1 MSNGSR
7 LCSCQGRPLRPGYD
21 QLSCLRHRGKRRPK
35 KWPKSGHLV
44 DNNTVAEFWK
54 KARVKAITRPYSPA
68 QCCPGTWLEKSKQ
81 EGYSWRFAKAK
92 QKAIII
98 TIKGSFLFLK
108 REWKPVLCEI
118 KSCGAV
124 EIKCCWMP
132 TATGRTTWPSSPV
145 SSTHTCKGLYL
156 AFNAYSSALI
166 AHY

>member
-54 KARVKAITRPYSPA
+54 KARVKAITRPFSPA
-68 QCCPGTWLEKSKQ
+68 QCCLGTWLEKSKQ

-98 TIKGSFLFLK
+98 TIKGSFLFSQLFKK
-108 REWKPVLCEI
+108 R
-118 KSCGAV
+118 V
-124 EIKCCWMP
+124 ETRVVWNKIMW
-132 TATGRTTWPSSPV
+132 SSRNKMLLDADGDGEDDV
-145 SSTHTCKGLYL
+145 
-156 AFNAYSSALI
+156 AFLSG
-166 AHY
+166 